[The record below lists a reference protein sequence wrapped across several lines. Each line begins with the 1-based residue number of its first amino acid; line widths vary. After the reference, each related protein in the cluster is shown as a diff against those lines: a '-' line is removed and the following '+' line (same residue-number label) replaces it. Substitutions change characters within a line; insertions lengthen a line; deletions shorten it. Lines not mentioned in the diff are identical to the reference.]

1 MRKVLLLMVLLAVVV
16 SVTGCQSA
24 GHSIARNCNFFVDDT
39 IRFLGL
45 DRPSLLHPRDIEP
58 LDLYEPYRG
67 YP

>member
-1 MRKVLLLMVLLAVVV
+1 VVV

-45 DRPSLLHPRDIEP
+45 DRPSLLHPRDLEP